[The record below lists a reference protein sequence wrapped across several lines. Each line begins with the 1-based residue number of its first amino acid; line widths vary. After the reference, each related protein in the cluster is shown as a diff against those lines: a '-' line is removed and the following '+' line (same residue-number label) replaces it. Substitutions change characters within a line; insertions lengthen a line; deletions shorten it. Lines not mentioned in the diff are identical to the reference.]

1 MHRICTV
8 YVCLFFW
15 GGGLTSTWLRYWG
28 RVINLTLSVHAV
40 GILHVRHVFNAT
52 MVTALV

>member
-8 YVCLFFW
+8 YVCLFFL
-15 GGGLTSTWLRYWG
+15 GGLTSTWLRYWG

-52 MVTALV
+52 MVPAPV